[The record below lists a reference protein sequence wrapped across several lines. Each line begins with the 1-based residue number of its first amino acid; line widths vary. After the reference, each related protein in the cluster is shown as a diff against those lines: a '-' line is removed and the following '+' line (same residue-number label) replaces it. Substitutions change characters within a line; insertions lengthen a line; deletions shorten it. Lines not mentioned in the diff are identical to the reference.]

1 MEQAGINGLLTGT
14 GLPLYIWRDLD
25 KNTRTVSPWIPEKA
39 LIISSY
45 DREKLN
51 PLNKIQIRD
60 GLHIYAITLNDSK
73 MYFTDWGSN
82 SVRRIEE
89 SGADE
94 IALAEGLNR
103 PTQSE
108 LQKRKLNVG

>member
-1 MEQAGINGLLTGT
+1 M
-14 GLPLYIWRDLD
+14 
-25 KNTRTVSPWIPEKA
+25 TRTVHETLVKA

-103 PTQSE
+103 PTQLE
-108 LQKRKLNVG
+108 LQN